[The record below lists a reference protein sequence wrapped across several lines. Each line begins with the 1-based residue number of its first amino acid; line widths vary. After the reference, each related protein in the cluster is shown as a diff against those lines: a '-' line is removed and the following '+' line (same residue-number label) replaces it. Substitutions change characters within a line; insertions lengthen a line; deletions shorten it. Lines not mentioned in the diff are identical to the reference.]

1 MYAIELLSTKGF
13 TLYFSVLTKTQEEYV
28 FGRKGGGDFAEQG
41 TLLPY
46 LLPGYVHYIPGSL
59 FRNPAY
65 ASSCLSTNLPGI
77 KHQDNVNITHVPI
90 G

>member
-1 MYAIELLSTKGF
+1 MQLSCYQLRGF

-28 FGRKGGGDFAEQG
+28 FGGKGGGDFAEQG